1 MGLSCEGFEEEM
13 MALLTTI
20 EVSHFQ
26 NESASGSKMVN
37 KGNRELKI
45 LSCSI
50 NYDSKGGSS
59 SQGGVKGRA
68 VIGSF

>member
-1 MGLSCEGFEEEM
+1 
-13 MALLTTI
+13 
-20 EVSHFQ
+20 
-26 NESASGSKMVN
+26 MVN

-59 SQGGVKGRA
+59 SRGRVKGRA
-68 VIGSF
+68 VIGSL